1 MSCIKQT
8 SNISTTIAVKDL
20 LAIPTQL
27 TIVINALKP
36 EVYLITVYISSSYLT
51 EYIMCLYYNY
61 HLPNVVQ
68 RNTCCLFRESYK
80 TRKCNEWAKSKV
92 SEC

>member
-8 SNISTTIAVKDL
+8 SNTSTTTAVKDL

-27 TIVINALKP
+27 NIVINALKL
-36 EVYLITVYISSSYLT
+36 EVYLITVYISSSYLM
-51 EYIMCLYYNY
+51 EYTMCLYYNY

-68 RNTCCLFRESYK
+68 RNTCCLLHESHK
-80 TRKCNEWAKSKV
+80 TCTCTKWAKSRV
-92 SEC
+92 SAC